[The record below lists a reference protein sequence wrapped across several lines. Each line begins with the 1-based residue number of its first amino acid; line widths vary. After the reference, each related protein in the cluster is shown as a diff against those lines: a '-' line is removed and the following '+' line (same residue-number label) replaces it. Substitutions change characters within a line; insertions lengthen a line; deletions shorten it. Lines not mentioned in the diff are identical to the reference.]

1 MDFEKEA
8 AVWDEEPRRVKLAN
22 DVAAA
27 IIREIKPTRDLD
39 ALDFGCGTGLVT
51 LRLQPLVRSITGVD
65 SSPGMLAV
73 FRDKVQKQ
81 GLTNV
86 HPQLVDLEQG
96 GRVAG
101 RFHLLVSSMTM
112 HHVEDTAALL
122 REWFE
127 LLLPGGRLAV
137 ADLDTED
144 GSFHSDHRGVYHCGF
159 GRQRPAGAAG
169 EDRLSPGSGYDCGH
183 RDQGSRR
190 GRHQGIQRVSA
201 GRQEMKFLLF
211 LLKVRLLRRDRLN
224 SPIFNDIFLLYD
236 WAANLNLVT
245 LRQ

>member
-8 AVWDEEPRRVKLAN
+8 AVWDAEPRRVKLAK

-27 IIREIKPTRDLD
+27 IIREIKPSRDLD
-39 ALDFGCGTGLVT
+39 VLDVGCGTGLVT

-73 FRDKVQKQ
+73 LQDKVQKQ

-101 RFHLLVSSMTM
+101 RFHLVVSSMTM

-122 REWFE
+122 RGWFE

-144 GSFHSDHRGVYHCGF
+144 GSFHGDHRGVYHFGF
-159 GRQRPAGAAG
+159 GR
-169 EDRLSPGSGYDCGH
+169 DRLQALLEKTGFRQVRATTAATITKEVTGAG
-183 RDQGSRR
+183 
-190 GRHQGIQRVSA
+190 QREFSV
-201 GRQEMKFLLF
+201 FLLVGR
-211 LLKVRLLRRDRLN
+211 K
-224 SPIFNDIFLLYD
+224 
-236 WAANLNLVT
+236 
-245 LRQ
+245 

>member
-8 AVWDEEPRRVKLAN
+8 ASWDAEPRRVKLAN

-27 IIREIKPTRDLD
+27 IIREIKPTQDLD
-39 ALDFGCGTGLVT
+39 VLEVGCGTGLVT

-86 HPQLVDLEQG
+86 RPQLVDLEQG

-101 RFHLLVSSMTM
+101 RFQLLVSSMTM

-122 REWFE
+122 RGWFE

-144 GSFHSDHRGVYHCGF
+144 GSFHSDHRGVYHFGF
-159 GRQRPAGAAG
+159 GRERLQALLEQTGFRQVRASTAATIIKEVTGAGKR
-169 EDRLSPGSGYDCGH
+169 EFS
-183 RDQGSRR
+183 
-190 GRHQGIQRVSA
+190 V
-201 GRQEMKFLLF
+201 FLLVGR
-211 LLKVRLLRRDRLN
+211 K
-224 SPIFNDIFLLYD
+224 
-236 WAANLNLVT
+236 
-245 LRQ
+245 